1 MFKKVFLGLIVL
13 CTGFFLSGCSLKKT
27 PAALQINATPVVANV
42 FIDGKLLGKT
52 PYQGSDWKE
61 SEVAVKLIPD
71 STTTPLASW
80 EGKIKLTSG
89 VLTLIERDFAVTE
102 NESSVEIL
110 TLEKIKD
117 KKISSLS
124 VISDP
129 DGSLITIDGEAKGF
143 TPLLIDQIG
152 VGDHQ
157 ITIAKEGYVEKTVK
171 AKTIAGFKLIV
182 NVKLAQ
188 KPESQTATA
197 SGTPMPTPKVGKV
210 TPTTAP
216 RVTSLPG
223 QKQVLIKDTPTGWL
237 RVRMEPS
244 TTATEAAKVNPG
256 EKFPLIDEQ
265 SGWLK
270 IEYEIGKEGWVAGQY
285 ATKI

>member
-1 MFKKVFLGLIVL
+1 MFKKIFLGLIVL
-13 CTGFFLSGCSLKKT
+13 STGFFLSGCSLKKT
-27 PAALQINATPVVANV
+27 PAALQINATPAASI

-52 PYQGSDWKE
+52 PYQGSDWKAG
-61 SEVAVKLIPD
+61 EVSVKLIPD
-71 STTTPLASW
+71 SVTTPLASW

-89 VLTLIERDFAVTE
+89 VLTLIVRDFAVTD
-102 NESSVEIL
+102 NESSVQIL

-117 KKISSLS
+117 KKSGSLS

-143 TPLLIDQIG
+143 APLSLDQ
-152 VGDHQ
+152 VSAGDHD
-157 ITIAKEGYVEKTVK
+157 ITIAKEGYMEKTAR
-171 AKTIAGFKLIV
+171 AKTITGFKLIV

-188 KPESQTATA
+188 KPETRPSVI
-197 SGTPMPTPKVGKV
+197 SGTPIPTPKTSKV
-210 TPTTAP
+210 TPTTSP
-216 RVTSLPG
+216 SVTGVPG
-223 QKQVLIKDTPTGWL
+223 QTQVLIKETPTGWL

-256 EKFPLIDEQ
+256 EKFTFLDEQ

-270 IEYEIGKEGWVAGQY
+270 IEYESGKEGWVSGQY